1 MNTYQNTLAKLN
13 QLPEP
18 LLQEVNNFIDSL
30 LLKENQTISP
40 QTPTDKINLSQ
51 YPDTFNLMQLAETG
65 FSEWNDPEED
75 IYNDP
80 TST

>member
-13 QLPEP
+13 QLSEP

-30 LLKENQTISP
+30 LLNENQTISP
-40 QTPTDKINLSQ
+40 QTSMDNINLSQ
-51 YPDTFNLMQLAETG
+51 DPDTFNLMQLAETG

-80 TST
+80 TPT

>member
-13 QLPEP
+13 QLSEP

-30 LLKENQTISP
+30 LLQQTQTISP
-40 QTPTDKINLSQ
+40 KIPTDNINLSQ
-51 YPDTFNLMQLAETG
+51 DPDIFNLMQLAETG

-75 IYNDP
+75 IYW
-80 TST
+80 T

>member
-13 QLPEP
+13 QLSEP
-18 LLQEVNNFIDSL
+18 LLQEVNNFIDSI

-40 QTPTDKINLSQ
+40 KTTTDNINLSQ
-51 YPDTFNLMQLAETG
+51 DPDAFNLMQLAETG

-80 TST
+80 TPT

>member
-13 QLPEP
+13 QLSEP

-30 LLKENQTISP
+30 LLQQNQNISP
-40 QTPTDKINLSQ
+40 KTPTNNTNLSQ
-51 YPDTFNLMQLAETG
+51 EPDTFNLMQLAETG

-80 TST
+80 TPT

>member
-13 QLPEP
+13 QLSEP

-30 LLKENQTISP
+30 LLQQNQNISP
-40 QTPTDKINLSQ
+40 KTPTNNTNLSQ
-51 YPDTFNLMQLAETG
+51 EPDTFNLMQLAETS

-75 IYNDP
+75 IYNYP
-80 TST
+80 TPT

>member
-13 QLPEP
+13 QLSEP

-30 LLKENQTISP
+30 LLQQTKNISP
-40 QTPTDKINLSQ
+40 KTPTNNINLSQ
-51 YPDTFNLMQLAETG
+51 EPDTFNLMQLAETG

-75 IYNDP
+75 IYWA
-80 TST
+80 

>member
-13 QLPEP
+13 QLSEP

-30 LLKENQTISP
+30 LLQQTQNISSK
-40 QTPTDKINLSQ
+40 TPTDNLNLAQDS
-51 YPDTFNLMQLAETG
+51 DTFNLMQLAETG

-75 IYNDP
+75 IYNDS

>member
-13 QLPEP
+13 QLSEP

-30 LLKENQTISP
+30 LLQQNQNISP
-40 QTPTDKINLSQ
+40 KTPTDNINLSQ
-51 YPDTFNLMQLAETG
+51 DSDTFNLMQLAETG

-80 TST
+80 TPT

>member
-13 QLPEP
+13 QLSEP

-30 LLKENQTISP
+30 LLQQNQNISP
-40 QTPTDKINLSQ
+40 KTPTNNTNLSQ
-51 YPDTFNLMQLAETG
+51 EPDTFNLMQLAETG

-75 IYNDP
+75 IYNYP
-80 TST
+80 TPT